1 MGFSNDDDP
10 YGAMFAAADAEQ
22 REKAAASDKEW
33 AARGVVKVAP
43 EPEEEKEP
51 SEPEIKVNWPSYVR
65 EEVREL
71 WKEAGILPEENALVG
86 EDFGWELESEAPAH
100 TDEGRNGERTRGAP
114 SWRPWSTREVFGL
127 NQPNQGNCKEL
138 RGLNREA
145 GRQLGT
151 YSKRRITEDEAGFL
165 ICGPL
170 S

>member
-51 SEPEIKVNWPSYVR
+51 SEPEIKVNWPSYVK

-71 WKEAGILPEENALVG
+71 WKEAGILPEENALIDG
-86 EDFGWELESEAPAH
+86 ENFGWELEAEAPAH
-100 TDEGRNGERTRGAP
+100 I
-114 SWRPWSTREVFGL
+114 
-127 NQPNQGNCKEL
+127 
-138 RGLNREA
+138 EA
-145 GRQLGT
+145 GQKKT
-151 YSKRRITEDEAGFL
+151 RRRD
-165 ICGPL
+165 GPRHGGHG
-170 S
+170 

>member
-51 SEPEIKVNWPSYVR
+51 SEPEIKVNWPSYVK

-86 EDFGWELESEAPAH
+86 EDFG
-100 TDEGRNGERTRGAP
+100 
-114 SWRPWSTREVFGL
+114 
-127 NQPNQGNCKEL
+127 
-138 RGLNREA
+138 
-145 GRQLGT
+145 
-151 YSKRRITEDEAGFL
+151 
-165 ICGPL
+165 
-170 S
+170 